1 MPRRPGPLCKMEQ
14 WAIWAPLNPSYR
26 EVMRFTAVPASRWQI
41 HACNFAQS
49 LVGNS
54 AFVTC
59 LLYLPAAP
67 SNPK

>member
-1 MPRRPGPLCKMEQ
+1 
-14 WAIWAPLNPSYR
+14 
-26 EVMRFTAVPASRWQI
+26 VMRFIAVRASRWQI
-41 HACNFAQS
+41 HVCNFAQS